1 MKSKLPYPKKPDNVP
16 SFWEIEADR
25 IERRRENVARA
36 FVVCIYAVLVAATVW
51 AICALVSSLRED
63 ARLRSEAENAH
74 YVRTFLEGGRQ

>member
-1 MKSKLPYPKKPDNVP
+1 MKSKLPYPKKPDHVP

-63 ARLRSEAENAH
+63 ARLRREAENAH
-74 YVRTFLEGGRQ
+74 YVRMFLEGGRQ

>member
-1 MKSKLPYPKKPDNVP
+1 MKSKLPYPKKPDHVP

>member
-1 MKSKLPYPKKPDNVP
+1 MKSKLPYPKKPDHVP

-25 IERRRENVARA
+25 IERGRENVARA

-51 AICALVSSLRED
+51 AICALVSSFRED
-63 ARLRSEAENAH
+63 ARIRSEAENAH

>member
-1 MKSKLPYPKKPDNVP
+1 MKSKLQYPKKPDHVP

-74 YVRTFLEGGRQ
+74 YVRTFLE